1 MMSRF
6 LRRFLA
12 HKATPGAI
20 LTLLVVAVA
29 GIVMAWKSG
38 SARKAAAR

>member
-20 LTLLVVAVA
+20 LTLLVVAVGA
-29 GIVMAWKSG
+29 LLGDDW
-38 SARKAAAR
+38 